1 MPKYYCDYCDAFL
14 THDSPS
20 VRKTHNGGRKH
31 KTHNGGRRHKEN
43 VRMYYQAW
51 MEEQAQK
58 LIDATTRAFTSQR
71 MLAPG
76 APGFVPPP
84 TGVPVMIP
92 PRAPYVNP
100 MSIVRPPVLPSAAGF
115 FTPPVLPPGMP
126 SMTAAA
132 LSAIP
137 TPAVTAAAMAAV
149 AAAQSSGIAVNANGA
164 LASSAALRTSIKQQP
179 QE

>member
-20 VRKTHNGGRKH
+20 VRKTHNGGRK
-31 KTHNGGRRHKEN
+31 HKEN

-71 MLAPG
+71 MLPAA
-76 APGFVPPP
+76 APGFMPPVS
-84 TGVPVMIP
+84 VPVPTMIP
-92 PRAPYVNP
+92 PRGPFVNP
-100 MSIVRPPVLPSAAGF
+100 MAMVRPPMMPPSMAGF
-115 FTPPVLPPGMP
+115 FTPPVLPPGM
-126 SMTAAA
+126 MTAAGNGTA
-132 LSAIP
+132 IPLPVVTSAIM
-137 TPAVTAAAMAAV
+137 PASSTAAVSATNGGMPQ
-149 AAAQSSGIAVNANGA
+149 QSP
-164 LASSAALRTSIKQQP
+164 LRTAIKQQP